1 MSNICSML
9 RILDLSFFVVCVTCV
24 LLCIYYSYDCYFY
37 YNDSIKAIVMY
48 SMPFSKYAIQN
59 E

>member
-1 MSNICSML
+1 ML